1 MYKFGYVAILGKPN
15 AGKSTLI
22 NYLVGMKLAIVSPK
36 PQTTRDNILGIYT
49 SKNSQL
55 VFIDTPGIHKAT
67 SHLDKFMMKNVRTAK
82 AGADVVLYMLDSS
95 VAPDPDEIEHIE
107 KMKADGV
114 NLVVAGS
121 KLDKKK
127 VDFDCDVCFSALTGE
142 NVPLLIEKILKF
154 IPSSKTKNFLY
165 DADEV
170 TDKPVKFI
178 ISEYIRES
186 ALKQLKK
193 EIPHGIAV
201 VVTKFEETPKI
212 ANIEAEIVCEKPN
225 HKGIIIGKGGATL
238 KAIGIE
244 SRANAEQLLGKK
256 VMLSLFVK
264 VEEGWKDKPNKL
276 TGLGYN

>member
-82 AGADVVLYMLDSS
+82 AGADVVLYLLDSS

-107 KMKADGV
+107 KMKADDI

-127 VDFDCDVCFSALTGE
+127 VDFDCDVHFSALTGE

>member
-1 MYKFGYVAILGKPN
+1 
-15 AGKSTLI
+15 
-22 NYLVGMKLAIVSPK
+22 
-36 PQTTRDNILGIYT
+36 
-49 SKNSQL
+49 
-55 VFIDTPGIHKAT
+55 
-67 SHLDKFMMKNVRTAK
+67 MKNVRTAK
-82 AGADVVLYMLDSS
+82 AGADVVLYLLDSS
-95 VAPDPDEIEHIE
+95 IAPDPDEIEHIE
-107 KMKADGV
+107 KMKADGI

-127 VDFDCDVCFSALTGE
+127 VDFDCDVYFSALTGE

-186 ALKQLKK
+186 ALKQLKR

-201 VVTKFEETPKI
+201 VVTKFEEMPKI

-244 SRANAEQLLGKK
+244 SRTNAEQLLGKK

>member
-22 NYLVGMKLAIVSPK
+22 NYLVGMKLAIVSQK

-82 AGADVVLYMLDSS
+82 AGADVVLYLLDSS
-95 VAPDPDEIEHIE
+95 IAPDPDEIEHIE
-107 KMKADGV
+107 KMKADGI
-114 NLVVAGS
+114 NLIVAGS

-142 NVPLLIEKILKF
+142 NIPLLIEKILKF

-170 TDKPVKFI
+170 TDKSVKFI
-178 ISEYIRES
+178 ISEYIREA

-225 HKGIIIGKGGATL
+225 HKGIIIGKGWATL

-244 SRANAEQLLGKK
+244 SRTNAEQLLGKK

>member
-22 NYLVGMKLAIVSPK
+22 NYLVGMKLAIVSQK

-82 AGADVVLYMLDSS
+82 AGADVVLYLLDSS
-95 VAPDPDEIEHIE
+95 IAPDPDEIEHIE
-107 KMKADGV
+107 KMKADGI

-127 VDFDCDVCFSALTGE
+127 VDFDCAVCFSALTGE
-142 NVPLLIEKILKF
+142 NIPLLIEKILKF

-170 TDKPVKFI
+170 TDKSVKFI

-244 SRANAEQLLGKK
+244 SRTNAEQLLGKK

>member
-22 NYLVGMKLAIVSPK
+22 NYLVGMKLAIVSQK

-82 AGADVVLYMLDSS
+82 AGADVVLYLLDSS
-95 VAPDPDEIEHIE
+95 IAPDPDEIEHIE
-107 KMKADGV
+107 KMKADGI

-142 NVPLLIEKILKF
+142 NIPLLIEKILKF

-170 TDKPVKFI
+170 TDKSVKFI

-212 ANIEAEIVCEKPN
+212 ANIEAEIVCEKTN
-225 HKGIIIGKGGATL
+225 HKGIIIGKGGTTL

-244 SRANAEQLLGKK
+244 SRTNAEQLLGKK

>member
-15 AGKSTLI
+15 AGKGTLI
-22 NYLVGMKLAIVSPK
+22 NYLVGMKLAIVSQK

-82 AGADVVLYMLDSS
+82 AGADVVLYLLDSS
-95 VAPDPDEIEHIE
+95 IAPDPDEIEHIE
-107 KMKADGV
+107 KMKADGI
-114 NLVVAGS
+114 NLIVAGS

-142 NVPLLIEKILKF
+142 NIPLLIEKILKF

-170 TDKPVKFI
+170 TDKSVKFI
-178 ISEYIRES
+178 ISEYIREA

-244 SRANAEQLLGKK
+244 SRTNAEQLLGKK

>member
-82 AGADVVLYMLDSS
+82 AGADVVLYLLDSS
-95 VAPDPDEIEHIE
+95 VAPDSDEIEHIE
-107 KMKADGV
+107 KMKADGI

-127 VDFDCDVCFSALTGE
+127 VDFDCDVYFSALTGE
-142 NVPLLIEKILKF
+142 NVSLLIEKILKF

>member
-82 AGADVVLYMLDSS
+82 AGADVVLYLLDSS

-107 KMKADGV
+107 KMKADGI

-142 NVPLLIEKILKF
+142 NISLLIEKILKF

-178 ISEYIRES
+178 VSEYIRES

>member
-22 NYLVGMKLAIVSPK
+22 NYLVGMKLAIVSQK

-82 AGADVVLYMLDSS
+82 AGADVVLYLLDSS
-95 VAPDPDEIEHIE
+95 IAPDPDEIEHIE
-107 KMKADGV
+107 KMKADGI

-142 NVPLLIEKILKF
+142 NIPLLIEKILKF

-170 TDKPVKFI
+170 TDKSVKFI

-244 SRANAEQLLGKK
+244 SRTNAEQLLGKK

>member
-1 MYKFGYVAILGKPN
+1 MYKFGYVAVLGKPN
-15 AGKSTLI
+15 AGKSTLV

-36 PQTTRDNILGIYT
+36 PQTTRDNILAVYT
-49 SKNSQL
+49 QKNSQL

-82 AGADVVLYMLDSS
+82 AGADVVLYLLDSS
-95 VAPDPDEIEHIE
+95 IQPDETELEHIA
-107 KMKADGV
+107 KMKSDGMNV
-114 NLVVAGS
+114 IVAGS

-127 VDFDCDVCFSALTGE
+127 VDFDCDIYFSAVTGE
-142 NVPLLIEKILKF
+142 NVNSLLDKILKF

-165 DADEV
+165 EEDEV

-178 ISEYIRES
+178 VGEYIRES

-193 EIPHGIAV
+193 EIPHGVAV

-225 HKGIIIGKGGATL
+225 HKGIIIGKGGETL
-238 KAIGIE
+238 KKIGTQARIE
-244 SRANAEQLLGKK
+244 SEQLLGKK

>member
-82 AGADVVLYMLDSS
+82 AGADVVLYLLDSS
-95 VAPDPDEIEHIE
+95 IAPDPDEIEHIE
-107 KMKADGV
+107 KMKADGI

-127 VDFDCDVCFSALTGE
+127 VDFDCDVYFSALTGE

-154 IPSSKTKNFLY
+154 IPSSRTKNFLY

-244 SRANAEQLLGKK
+244 SRTNAEQLLGKK

>member
-22 NYLVGMKLAIVSPK
+22 NYLVGMKLAIVSQK

-55 VFIDTPGIHKAT
+55 VFIDTQGIHKAT

-82 AGADVVLYMLDSS
+82 AGADVVLYLLDSS
-95 VAPDPDEIEHIE
+95 IAPDPDEIEHIE
-107 KMKADGV
+107 KMKADGI
-114 NLVVAGS
+114 NLIVAGS

-142 NVPLLIEKILKF
+142 NIPLLIEKILKF

-170 TDKPVKFI
+170 TDKSVKFI
-178 ISEYIRES
+178 ISEYIREA

-212 ANIEAEIVCEKPN
+212 SNIEAEIVCEKPN

-244 SRANAEQLLGKK
+244 SRTNAEQLLGKK

>member
-22 NYLVGMKLAIVSPK
+22 NYLVGMKLAIVSQK

-82 AGADVVLYMLDSS
+82 AGADVVLYLLDSS
-95 VAPDPDEIEHIE
+95 IAPDPDEIEHIE
-107 KMKADGV
+107 KMKADGI
-114 NLVVAGS
+114 NLIVAGS

-142 NVPLLIEKILKF
+142 NIPLLIEKILKF

-170 TDKPVKFI
+170 TDKSVKFI
-178 ISEYIRES
+178 ISEYIREA

-225 HKGIIIGKGGATL
+225 HKGIIIGKGGAML

-244 SRANAEQLLGKK
+244 SRTNAEQLLGKK

>member
-22 NYLVGMKLAIVSPK
+22 NYLVGMKLAIVSQK

-82 AGADVVLYMLDSS
+82 AGADVVLYLLDSS

-107 KMKADGV
+107 KMKADGI
-114 NLVVAGS
+114 NLIVAGS

-142 NVPLLIEKILKF
+142 NIPLLIEKILKF

-201 VVTKFEETPKI
+201 VVTKFEETSKI

>member
-22 NYLVGMKLAIVSPK
+22 NYLVGMKLAIVSQK

-82 AGADVVLYMLDSS
+82 AGADVVLYLLDSS
-95 VAPDPDEIEHIE
+95 IAPDPDEIEHIE
-107 KMKADGV
+107 KMKADGT

-142 NVPLLIEKILKF
+142 NIPLLIEKILKF

-170 TDKPVKFI
+170 TDKSVKFI

-201 VVTKFEETPKI
+201 IVTKFEETPKI

>member
-22 NYLVGMKLAIVSPK
+22 NYLVGMKLAIVSQK

-67 SHLDKFMMKNVRTAK
+67 SHLDKFMMKNVRSAK
-82 AGADVVLYMLDSS
+82 AGADVVLYLLDSS
-95 VAPDPDEIEHIE
+95 IAPDPDEIEHIE
-107 KMKADGV
+107 KMKADGI

-142 NVPLLIEKILKF
+142 NIPLLIEKILKF

-170 TDKPVKFI
+170 TDKSVKFI

-244 SRANAEQLLGKK
+244 SRTNAEQLLGKK

>member
-82 AGADVVLYMLDSS
+82 AGADVVLYLLDSS

-107 KMKADGV
+107 KMKADGI

-127 VDFDCDVCFSALTGE
+127 VDFDCDVHFSALTGE

-170 TDKPVKFI
+170 TDKSVKFI

-244 SRANAEQLLGKK
+244 SRTNAEQLLGKK

>member
-22 NYLVGMKLAIVSPK
+22 NYLVGMKLAIVSQK

-82 AGADVVLYMLDSS
+82 AGADVVLYLLDSS
-95 VAPDPDEIEHIE
+95 IAPDPDEIEHIE
-107 KMKADGV
+107 KMKADGI

-142 NVPLLIEKILKF
+142 NIPLLIEKILKF
-154 IPSSKTKNFLY
+154 MPSSKTKNFLY

-170 TDKPVKFI
+170 TDKSVKFI

-225 HKGIIIGKGGATL
+225 HKGIIIGKGGTTL

-244 SRANAEQLLGKK
+244 SRTNAEQLLGKK

>member
-22 NYLVGMKLAIVSPK
+22 NYLVGMKLAIVSQK

-82 AGADVVLYMLDSS
+82 AGADVVLYLLDSS
-95 VAPDPDEIEHIE
+95 IAPDPDEIEHIE
-107 KMKADGV
+107 KMKADSI

-142 NVPLLIEKILKF
+142 NIPLLIEKILKF

-170 TDKPVKFI
+170 TDKSVKFI

-244 SRANAEQLLGKK
+244 SRTNAEQLLGKK

>member
-82 AGADVVLYMLDSS
+82 AGADVVLYLLDSS

-107 KMKADGV
+107 KMKADGI

-127 VDFDCDVCFSALTGE
+127 VDFDCDVHFSALTGE
-142 NVPLLIEKILKF
+142 NVSLLIEKILKF

>member
-22 NYLVGMKLAIVSPK
+22 NYLVGMKLAIVSQK

-67 SHLDKFMMKNVRTAK
+67 SHLDKYMMKNVRTAK
-82 AGADVVLYMLDSS
+82 AGADVVLYLLDSS
-95 VAPDPDEIEHIE
+95 IAPDPDEIEHIE
-107 KMKADGV
+107 KMKADGI

-142 NVPLLIEKILKF
+142 NIPLLIEKILKF

-170 TDKPVKFI
+170 TDKSVKFI

-244 SRANAEQLLGKK
+244 SRTNAEQLLGKK

>member
-22 NYLVGMKLAIVSPK
+22 NYLVGMKLAIVSQK

-82 AGADVVLYMLDSS
+82 AGADVVLYLLDSS
-95 VAPDPDEIEHIE
+95 IAPDPDEIEHIE
-107 KMKADGV
+107 KMKADGI

-127 VDFDCDVCFSALTGE
+127 VDFDCDVYFSALTGE
-142 NVPLLIEKILKF
+142 NIPLLIEKILKF

-170 TDKPVKFI
+170 TDKSVKFI

-201 VVTKFEETPKI
+201 VVTKFEEMPKI

-244 SRANAEQLLGKK
+244 SRTNAEQLLGKK

>member
-22 NYLVGMKLAIVSPK
+22 NYLVGMKLAIVSQK

-82 AGADVVLYMLDSS
+82 AGADVVLYLLDSS
-95 VAPDPDEIEHIE
+95 IAPDPDEIEHIE
-107 KMKADGV
+107 KMKADGI

-142 NVPLLIEKILKF
+142 NIPLLIEKILKF

-170 TDKPVKFI
+170 TDKSVKFI

-244 SRANAEQLLGKK
+244 SRTNAERLLGKK

>member
-82 AGADVVLYMLDSS
+82 AGADVVLYLLDSS
-95 VAPDPDEIEHIE
+95 VEPDPDEIEHIE
-107 KMKADGV
+107 KMKADGI

-127 VDFDCDVCFSALTGE
+127 VDFDCDVHFSALTGE

>member
-82 AGADVVLYMLDSS
+82 AGADVVLYLLDSS
-95 VAPDPDEIEHIE
+95 IAPDPDEIEHIE
-107 KMKADGV
+107 KMKADGI

-142 NVPLLIEKILKF
+142 NIPLLIEKILKF

-170 TDKPVKFI
+170 TDKSVKFI

-238 KAIGIE
+238 KSIGIE
-244 SRANAEQLLGKK
+244 SRTNAEQLLGKK

>member
-22 NYLVGMKLAIVSPK
+22 NYLVGMKLAIVSQK

-82 AGADVVLYMLDSS
+82 AGADVVLYLLDSS
-95 VAPDPDEIEHIE
+95 IAPDPDEIEHIE
-107 KMKADGV
+107 KMKADGI

-127 VDFDCDVCFSALTGE
+127 VDLDCDVCFSALTGE
-142 NVPLLIEKILKF
+142 NIPLLIEKILKF

-170 TDKPVKFI
+170 TDKSVKFI

-238 KAIGIE
+238 KSIGIE
-244 SRANAEQLLGKK
+244 SRTNAEQLLGKK

>member
-22 NYLVGMKLAIVSPK
+22 NYLVGMKLTIVSPK

-82 AGADVVLYMLDSS
+82 AGADVVLYLLDSS

-107 KMKADGV
+107 KMKADGI

-127 VDFDCDVCFSALTGE
+127 VDFDCDVHFSALTGE

-244 SRANAEQLLGKK
+244 SRTNAEQLLGKK

-264 VEEGWKDKPNKL
+264 IEEGWKDKPNKL

>member
-22 NYLVGMKLAIVSPK
+22 NYLVGMKLAIVSQK

-82 AGADVVLYMLDSS
+82 AGADVVLYLLDSS
-95 VAPDPDEIEHIE
+95 ITPDPDEIEHIE
-107 KMKADGV
+107 KMKADGI
-114 NLVVAGS
+114 NLIVAGS

-142 NVPLLIEKILKF
+142 NIPLLIEKILKF

-165 DADEV
+165 NADEV
-170 TDKPVKFI
+170 TDKSVKFI

-244 SRANAEQLLGKK
+244 SRTNAEQLLGKK

>member
-82 AGADVVLYMLDSS
+82 AGADVVLYLLDSS

-107 KMKADGV
+107 KMKADGI

-142 NVPLLIEKILKF
+142 NIPLLIEKILKF

-170 TDKPVKFI
+170 TDKSVKFI

-244 SRANAEQLLGKK
+244 SRTNAEQLLGKK

>member
-22 NYLVGMKLAIVSPK
+22 NYLVGIKLAIVSQK

-82 AGADVVLYMLDSS
+82 AGADVVLYLLDSS
-95 VAPDPDEIEHIE
+95 IAPDPDEIEHIE
-107 KMKADGV
+107 KMKADGI

-142 NVPLLIEKILKF
+142 NIPLLIEKILKF

-170 TDKPVKFI
+170 TDKSVKFI

-244 SRANAEQLLGKK
+244 SRTNAEQLLGKK

>member
-22 NYLVGMKLAIVSPK
+22 NYLVGMKLAIVSQK

-82 AGADVVLYMLDSS
+82 AGADVVLYLLDSS
-95 VAPDPDEIEHIE
+95 IAPDPDEIEHIE
-107 KMKADGV
+107 KMKADGI
-114 NLVVAGS
+114 NLIVAGS

-142 NVPLLIEKILKF
+142 NIPLLIEKILKF

-170 TDKPVKFI
+170 TDKSVKFI

-225 HKGIIIGKGGATL
+225 HKGIIIGKGGTTL

-244 SRANAEQLLGKK
+244 SRTNAEQLLGKK

>member
-22 NYLVGMKLAIVSPK
+22 NYLVGMKLAIVSQK

-82 AGADVVLYMLDSS
+82 AGADVVLYLLDSS
-95 VAPDPDEIEHIE
+95 IAPDPDEIEHIE
-107 KMKADGV
+107 KMKADGI

-142 NVPLLIEKILKF
+142 NIPLLIEKILKF

-170 TDKPVKFI
+170 TDKSVKFI

-201 VVTKFEETPKI
+201 VVTKFEETPRI

-225 HKGIIIGKGGATL
+225 HKGIIIGKGGTTL
-238 KAIGIE
+238 KVIGIE
-244 SRANAEQLLGKK
+244 SRTNAEQLLGKK

>member
-1 MYKFGYVAILGKPN
+1 MYKFGYVAVLGKPN

-22 NYLVGMKLAIVSPK
+22 NSLVGMKLAIVSPK

-49 SKNSQL
+49 HKNSQL

-82 AGADVVLYMLDSS
+82 AGADVVLYLLDS
-95 VAPDPDEIEHIE
+95 AIGPDTTELEHIA
-107 KMKADGV
+107 KMKADGMKV
-114 NLVVAGS
+114 VVAGS

-127 VDFDCDVCFSALTGE
+127 VDFDCDIYFSAVTGE
-142 NVPLLIEKILKF
+142 NVGVLIEKILKY

-165 DADEV
+165 DEDEI

-178 ISEYIRES
+178 VGEYIRES

-193 EIPHGIAV
+193 EIPHGVAV
-201 VVTKFEETPKI
+201 VVTNFEETPKMV
-212 ANIEAEIVCEKPN
+212 NIEAEIVCEKPN
-225 HKGIIIGKGGATL
+225 HKGIIIGKGGETL
-238 KAIGIE
+238 KKIGTQARIE
-244 SRANAEQLLGKK
+244 SEQLLGKK

>member
-22 NYLVGMKLAIVSPK
+22 NYLVGMKLAIVSQK

-82 AGADVVLYMLDSS
+82 AGADVVLYLLDSS
-95 VAPDPDEIEHIE
+95 IAPDPDEIEHIE
-107 KMKADGV
+107 KMKADGI
-114 NLVVAGS
+114 NLIVAGS

-127 VDFDCDVCFSALTGE
+127 VDFDCDVCFSTLTGE
-142 NVPLLIEKILKF
+142 NIPLLIEKILKF

-170 TDKPVKFI
+170 TDKSVKFI

-244 SRANAEQLLGKK
+244 SRTNAEQLLGKK

>member
-82 AGADVVLYMLDSS
+82 AGADVILYLLDSS
-95 VAPDPDEIEHIE
+95 IAPDPDEIEHIE
-107 KMKADGV
+107 KMKADGI

-142 NVPLLIEKILKF
+142 NIPLLIEKILKF

-170 TDKPVKFI
+170 TDKSVKFI

-244 SRANAEQLLGKK
+244 SRTNAEQLLGKK